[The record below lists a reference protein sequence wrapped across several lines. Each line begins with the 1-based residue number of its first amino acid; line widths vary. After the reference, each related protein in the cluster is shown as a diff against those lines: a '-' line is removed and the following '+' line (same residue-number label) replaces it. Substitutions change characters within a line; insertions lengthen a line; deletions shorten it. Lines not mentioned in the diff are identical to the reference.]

1 VVCRGCC
8 CGTARK
14 HPHLDHDRQ
23 IELLRAAA
31 VEAGSVLRVS
41 GCRGV
46 CHLSNVVALRHDN
59 HRIEVGHVLTESATN
74 AVADWIRDPTLVPDP
89 RSGIVLIG
97 PLGAVVPSGP
107 TRRPAEPS
115 TARRP

>member
-1 VVCRGCC
+1 MVCRGCC
-8 CGTARK
+8 CGTALK

-23 IELLRAAA
+23 VELLREAA
-31 VEAGSVLRVS
+31 VDAGSVLRVS

-46 CHLSNVVALRHDN
+46 CHFSNVVALRHDG

-74 AVADWIRDPTLVPDP
+74 VVADWIRDPTLVPES

-97 PLGAVVPSGP
+97 TLGAVIPSGP
-107 TRRPAEPS
+107 TRRPAEAG
-115 TARRP
+115 TARRR